1 MRDIK
6 NHPESV
12 MEWIKIQKTILNW
25 LPKWNVVFTKANKQ
39 NVKNKNK

>member
-1 MRDIK
+1 MKSSIQGSEK
-6 NHPESV
+6 
-12 MEWIKIQKTILNW
+12 IFILQIQKTILNW